1 MRQILPIQLGVIPHE
16 NKNIHNISN
25 SFNYSN
31 DNIILYGCIKMNYW
45 EKNKRD
51 LLPKIK
57 DWTSPHNEIRHSNNV
72 KAMTYN
78 EWLYLHTSAYKLI
91 NYGMDCVGMVIFGL
105 SAAFLAHK
113 GFSFGVLFC
122 LIFVAGFLF
131 DLIRKIIKREQ
142 IKDLTLYDVFMRE
155 Y

>member
-1 MRQILPIQLGVIPHE
+1 MKHE

-25 SFNYSN
+25 YFDYSYFN
-31 DNIILYGCIKMNYW
+31 IFLGIKMKPNYW
-45 EKNKRD
+45 ENNKRG

-57 DWTSPHNEIRHSNNV
+57 EWSGPHNEIRHSNNV

-78 EWLYLHTSAYKLI
+78 EWLYLHPSAYQLI
-91 NYGMDCVGMVIFGL
+91 YYGMDCIGMVIFGL
-105 SAAFLAHK
+105 TAWFLAHREV
-113 GFSFGVLFC
+113 SFGALIC
-122 LIFVAGFLF
+122 LVIAIAWIG
-131 DLIRKIIKREQ
+131 DLIRKIIKRDQ

>member
-1 MRQILPIQLGVIPHE
+1 MKP
-16 NKNIHNISN
+16 
-25 SFNYSN
+25 
-31 DNIILYGCIKMNYW
+31 NYW
-45 EKNKRD
+45 EKNKKR

-57 DWTSPHNEIRHSNNV
+57 DWSDPHNEIRHSNNV

-78 EWLYLHTSAYKLI
+78 EWLYLHPSAYQLI
-91 NYGMDCVGMVIFGL
+91 YYGMDCIGMVIFGL
-105 SAAFLAHK
+105 VAVYLYKIGGS
-113 GFSFGVLFC
+113 FSSLFC
-122 LIFVAGFLF
+122 LVFVAGFLY